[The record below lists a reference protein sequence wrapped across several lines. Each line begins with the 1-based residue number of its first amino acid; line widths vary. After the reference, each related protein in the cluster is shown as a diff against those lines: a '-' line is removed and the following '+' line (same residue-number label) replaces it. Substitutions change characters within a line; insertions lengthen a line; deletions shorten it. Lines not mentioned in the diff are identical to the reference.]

1 MVSIQDYYSSSM
13 RFILFNH
20 RINFKIHSCTNHTL
34 HEKDA
39 AIDARIHD
47 LKNYPALLRNFEA
60 KSKLTRGDV
69 KQKVLLARTALEE
82 VLR

>member
-1 MVSIQDYYSSSM
+1 
-13 RFILFNH
+13 
-20 RINFKIHSCTNHTL
+20 L

-60 KSKLTRGDV
+60 KSKLTRGDA

>member
-1 MVSIQDYYSSSM
+1 
-13 RFILFNH
+13 
-20 RINFKIHSCTNHTL
+20 L

-47 LKNYPALLRNFEA
+47 LKNYPALLRNLEA